1 MKKIR
6 TFLLLIAILAM
17 SVPTFAQGPS
27 LQPVPDDALEAVLAA
42 KDGANVYLVRLVE
55 DAVIAYEGDI
65 AGLPATKPA
74 KGEKINPHS
83 ENVTDYVAYLDA
95 RHGAILNAVG
105 ASDNK
110 IYSYRYSTNGFSAL
124 LTPAQATAIATMP
137 GVIAVEPDALHH
149 VTTDN
154 SPTFLGLNATGGLWD
169 QVGGTENAGEGII
182 VGVVDTGIWPE
193 HPSFS
198 DQIDL
203 ADRPGESGKDS
214 RAYGPPPDDWYGS
227 CQSGEQWS
235 QEDCNYKLIGARYYL
250 DGYGRHGIITEDY
263 KSPRDA
269 DGHGSHTS
277 ATAAGNYGVPASI
290 TGSDLGMVS
299 GMAPRAR
306 VAMYKAC
313 WNDGSCYTSDLTAAI
328 DQAVADGVDVI
339 NYSIGS
345 DTPGLL
351 GTDDIAFLFAADA
364 GVYVATS
371 AGNAGPGYGTVG
383 SPASVPWV
391 TAVGASTQNRTFQG
405 AATLGNSATY
415 YGASV
420 TGGTGVLPIVDSEDA
435 GSELCYPGE
444 LDSGVVEGKIVL
456 CQRGIIAR
464 VDKSYAV
471 YLAGGAGM
479 ILYNANDTDT
489 QNADNHW
496 VPSVHINNTDG
507 VAIEAYIDAEGANAT
522 AYITGG
528 TFTPIPAPWMAAFSS
543 RGPDGAAEDIIK
555 PDVIAPG
562 VNILAANTP
571 TPFLGATD
579 QLFQVIG
586 GTSMAS
592 PHVAGVG
599 ALLRQLHPDWT
610 PAMIKSALMTTAYTA
625 GVYKE
630 DGVTPADPFDVG
642 GGHIAPN
649 PATDPGLVYD
659 AGLYEYFG
667 FLCGSTSAVSPE
679 TCDYLASLG
688 IPFDASDLN
697 LASIGVA
704 ELAGFQTIVRTVTNV
719 GAAGTYNVT
728 VDAPLGVGV
737 VVAPSTLTLATGES
751 ATYYVTFTTLAGAT
765 LDAWTFGSLSW
776 SDGVHNV
783 RSPIAIRP
791 VALSAPAEVFS
802 TGTDGSLS
810 FDITFG
816 YSGDY
821 TAGSH
826 GLTPADTQAGNVLDD
841 PANDWTTAFG
851 CFLDS
856 GFTDPAC
863 GVTLHFVSVPAGSLY
878 ARFSLFDAYTDG
890 ADDLDLYV
898 YDPDG
903 YFAGGSGS
911 GTSAEE
917 VSVPFPMAGDYYVF
931 VHGWG
936 TDGADANYTL
946 FGWAFGPDAG
956 NMIVT
961 APTAA
966 TLGST
971 EAVAVDWAGLAAGT
985 KYLGAVSH
993 NDAGG
998 ILALTVVRIDT
1009 D

>member
-1 MKKIR
+1 MKKSRIVV
-6 TFLLLIAILAM
+6 LLLAILAM
-17 SVPTFAQGPS
+17 GVPTFAQGPN
-27 LQPVPDDALEAVLAA
+27 LQPVPDDVLEAIVAA
-42 KDGANVYLVRLVE
+42 KDDANVYLVRLVE
-55 DAVIAYEGDI
+55 DPVIAYEGDI

-74 KGEKINPHS
+74 KGEKIDPHS
-83 ENVTDYVAYLDA
+83 KKVVDYVAYLDA
-95 RHGAILNAVG
+95 RHAAVLNAVG
-105 ASDNK
+105 AKDNK
-110 IYSYRYSTNGFSAL
+110 IYSYRYSVNGFSAL
-124 LTPAQATAIATMP
+124 LTPAQAAVIAAMP
-137 GVIAVEPDALHH
+137 GVTAVESDTWRQ

-154 SPTFLGLNATGGLWD
+154 SPTFLGLNAAGGLWD
-169 QVGGTENAGEGII
+169 QLGGVENAGEDII
-182 VGVVDTGIWPE
+182 VGVIDTGIWPE

-198 DQIDL
+198 DQFDF
-203 ADRPGESGKDS
+203 ADRPGESGKDT
-214 RAYGPPPDDWYGS
+214 RVYGPPPDDWYGT

-235 QEDCNYKLIGARYYL
+235 QDDCNYKLIGARYYL
-250 DGYGRHGIITEDY
+250 DGFGHHGIVTHDY
-263 KSPRDA
+263 KSARDA

-277 ATAAGNYGVPASI
+277 STAAGNYGVPASI
-290 TGSDLGMVS
+290 MGGDLGTVS

-306 VAMYKAC
+306 IAMYKAC
-313 WNDGSCYTSDLTAAI
+313 WNDAGCFTSDLTAAI

-391 TAVGASTQNRTFQG
+391 TAVGASTQNRTFLG

-420 TGGTGVLPIVDSEDA
+420 TGGTGVLPLVDSEDA
-435 GSELCYPGE
+435 GSELCIPGE
-444 LDSGVVEGKIVL
+444 LDSGVVAGKIVL
-456 CQRGIIAR
+456 CQRGVIAR

-479 ILYNANDTDT
+479 IQYNTNDAQTENT
-489 QNADNHW
+489 DNHW
-496 VPSVHINNTDG
+496 VPSVHINNTNG
-507 VAIEAYIDAEGANAT
+507 VAIKAYIDAEGANAT

-528 TFTPIPAPWMAAFSS
+528 TFTAIPAPWMAAFSS

-555 PDVIAPG
+555 PDVTAPG
-562 VNILAANTP
+562 VNILAANSP
-571 TPFLGATD
+571 TPFIGATD
-579 QLFQVIG
+579 QLFQAIG

-592 PHVAGVG
+592 PHVAGAG
-599 ALLRQLHPDWT
+599 ALLCQLHPDWT

-630 DGVTPADPFDVG
+630 DGVMPADPFDVG

-667 FLCGSTSAVSPE
+667 FLCGSTNAVSPA

-697 LASIGVA
+697 LASIGIA

-719 GAAGTYNVT
+719 GPAATYNVT
-728 VDAPLGVGV
+728 YDAPTGIGVAV
-737 VVAPSTLTLATGES
+737 TPNTLTLANGES
-751 ATYYVTFTTLAGAT
+751 ATYYVTFTTLSSAT
-765 LDAWTFGSLSW
+765 LNAWTFGSLTW
-776 SDGVHNV
+776 SDGTHNV

-791 VALSAPAEVFS
+791 VPLSAPGGVYGA
-802 TGTDGSLS
+802 GTEGSLD

-821 TAGSH
+821 TAGAH
-826 GLTPADTQAGNVLDD
+826 GLVPADMQAGNVLDD
-841 PANDWTTAFG
+841 PANDWDTAFG

-856 GFTDPAC
+856 GMTDPAC
-863 GVTLHFVSVPAGSLY
+863 GITLHYVNVPAGSLY
-878 ARFSLFDAYTDG
+878 ARFSLLDDYTDG

-917 VSVPFPMAGDYYVF
+917 VNVPSPMPGNYYVF
-931 VHGWG
+931 VHGWQ
-936 TDGADANYTL
+936 TDGTDANYTL

-956 NMIVT
+956 NMTIT
-961 APTAA
+961 APAAA
-966 TLGST
+966 TLGAT
-971 EAVAVDWAGLAAGT
+971 ETITVDWTGLTAGT

-993 NDAGG
+993 SDAGG
-998 ILALTVVRIDT
+998 ILALTLVQIDT